1 MAIRKPTTKSAP
13 KKTGTATISIMGGGN
28 KTDMRKW
35 EVESALS
42 TLKRADEIRKNTKM
56 MADVKKLAQV
66 YQDEFEQREVEGKEV
81 RKRRARGLQQDCF
94 CLPRQSVVQ

>member
-1 MAIRKPTTKSAP
+1 MAIRKTTTRNTTTRKTPAKKSSSL
-13 KKTGTATISIMGGGN
+13 GISIMGGN

-56 MADVKKLAQV
+56 MADVKKLSS
-66 YQDEFEQREVEGKEV
+66 RT
-81 RKRRARGLQQDCF
+81 
-94 CLPRQSVVQ
+94 S